1 MGIEIKRLSSL
12 FAVSLLLSGC
22 LLLVSSSSVVS
33 ATSRIQISE
42 GGKCGKLNR
51 VLESG
56 FFYYQCVKKGK
67 LKVWEVKGVV
77 ASATSTSTT
86 TTLPPK
92 NRTTQVSNLQE
103 FVNTYGKSVV
113 TIYCGNSSGSGVS
126 VPFGRSSWMSE
137 LGAQSKIVTNM
148 HVVID
153 CIYSGTNWRDN
164 RVTILHQGVEY
175 VGYVNTWPAYV
186 DYISG
191 AKADLASVMTTGLI
205 PSTSYRNVRAPQLGD
220 AVVAIGSAGGVPNI
234 TTRGEVAGV
243 TAKDIISTSPAG
255 HGSSG
260 GALFNNDGQL
270 LGFIYSANA
279 SLVNVVPIPRL
290 CEAVFNCSEPPIAYV
305 P

>member
-1 MGIEIKRLSSL
+1 MVSIVVSAVVLGVTSSY
-12 FAVSLLLSGC
+12 
-22 LLLVSSSSVVS
+22 VS
-33 ATSRIQISE
+33 ATSFIQIGE
-42 GGKCGKLNR
+42 GQKCGKLN
-51 VLESG
+51 VIVESG

-67 LKVWEVKGVV
+67 LKVWTAQGVV

-103 FVNTYGKSVV
+103 FVNSYGKSVV

-126 VPFGRSSWMSE
+126 IPPPGITFWTEVG
-137 LGAQSKIVTNM
+137 GQSFIVTNR
-148 HVVID
+148 HVVDD
-153 CIYSGTNWRDN
+153 CINSYKGDYRDN
-164 RVTILHQGVEY
+164 KVTILHQGVEY
-175 VGYVNTWPAYV
+175 AGYVYSWSPRA
-186 DYISG
+186 DYLSG
-191 AKADLASVMTTGLI
+191 AHGDLAGVVTTGLV
-205 PSTSYRNVRAPQLGD
+205 PSTSYLNVRAPKLGD
-220 AVVAIGSAGGVPNI
+220 AVVAIGSSGGVPNI

-279 SLVNVVPIPRL
+279 SLVNVVPVPRL
-290 CEAVFNCSEPPIAYV
+290 CGPILTDANCSIVYV